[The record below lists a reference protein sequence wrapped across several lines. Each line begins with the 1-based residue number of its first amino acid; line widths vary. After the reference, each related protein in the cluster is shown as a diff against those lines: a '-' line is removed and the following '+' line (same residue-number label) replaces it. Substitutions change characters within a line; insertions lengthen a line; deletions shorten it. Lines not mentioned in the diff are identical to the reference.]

1 MSITLYKLNNKTSV
15 EYWFHSIV
23 LYCHTLYVKR
33 WDVMIPFFF
42 CSTIHPSCKYAELNH
57 YCSLNRVLPWEK
69 IGDFFPVWI
78 HNYYPPPKAERYR
91 FGVVR
96 SSVRPSVCRL
106 SGCPSVRPAVKNL
119 LELYFKDSVFCFFLF
134 PVWIYI
140 HYFTNTEYM

>member
-15 EYWFHSIV
+15 EYWFNSIV

-96 SSVRPSVCRL
+96 SSVRPSVCPVVRM
-106 SGCPSVRPAVKNL
+106 SVRPSGRQKLVGAIFQRL
-119 LELYFKDSVFCFFLF
+119 SFLFFLF